1 MKSVKENNLEYKMIT
16 ERIYAQIMTSPV
28 FIFPEKFIIMTL
40 LAVHDVWD
48 SPELDSWFGSPNIIL
63 KSSTIVSLTGPELDG
78 HVNDF
83 WNEFVSEAM
92 SETRSNY
99 RITRT
104 LTAHSFYIWK
114 IPINWTKN

>member
-48 SPELDSWFGSPNIIL
+48 SPELDSPWFGGPNIIL

-92 SETRSNY
+92 SETRSN
-99 RITRT
+99 
-104 LTAHSFYIWK
+104 
-114 IPINWTKN
+114 